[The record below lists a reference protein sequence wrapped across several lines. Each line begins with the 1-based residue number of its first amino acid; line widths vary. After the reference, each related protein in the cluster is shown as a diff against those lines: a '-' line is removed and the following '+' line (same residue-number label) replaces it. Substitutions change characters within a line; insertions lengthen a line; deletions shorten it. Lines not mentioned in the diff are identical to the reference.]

1 MQLKGMEFD
10 FDFSD
15 TEDLQRFEKAHEALL
30 NTDTTG
36 EKASE
41 VARKQCA
48 AAKTFF
54 DTVLGVGAYEK
65 LVDKP
70 TSTLSNNNAI
80 WDFVEAYQQAV
91 AEAEKQ
97 QRQRLDKFKKY
108 TAGRRRT

>member
-15 TEDLQRFEKAHEALL
+15 TEDLQRFEKAYEALL
-30 NTDTTG
+30 NTDTKNK
-36 EKASE
+36 KASE

-48 AAKTFF
+48 AAKIFF
-54 DTVLGVGAYEK
+54 DTVLSVSAYEK

-70 TSTLSNNNAI
+70 TSALSNNNAI

-91 AEAEKQ
+91 DEAKKQ